1 MASSVHE
8 RLLQAVT
15 GNPGTGAVTV
25 GAAIVGYQGFVAGD
39 DTKAFDVV
47 IYSVDSNGNPNG
59 LWEVQAQSTYTSA
72 TTSLARSAGNVVDG
86 SSGAG
91 VLVNF
96 ASGTQRVANVRSTAG
111 VWIIRQTGGTPGTNE
126 AQISHDGTNLNIV
139 NEAGPQTVQFTN
151 TGVLKAAKLQATSG
165 EIDFQTSGTRFGN
178 PAAGVVTVN
187 SWIQN
192 TGGEAAL
199 ANPFTNATAVMANT
213 NIQFTVIAGRSYRI
227 EGILQVSNTTAG
239 EGVQI
244 DFNGGSATAT
254 TFFAAVT
261 STGTVV
267 AGTPSST
274 SLAGVINFT
283 SITGTDYININGYIK
298 VNAGGTLILRAAEN
312 THATGTLTVGA
323 GSWIALA
330 DTVNL

>member
-1 MASSVHE
+1 MASSAHE
-8 RLLQAVT
+8 RLLQVVT

-59 LWEVQAQSTYTSA
+59 LWEVQSQAVYTNA
-72 TTSLARSAGNVVDG
+72 TTSLARIAGNVVDG
-86 SSGAG
+86 SSGPGA
-91 VLVNF
+91 LVNF
-96 ASGTQRVANVRSTAG
+96 ASGTQRVANVICTAG
-111 VWIIRQTGGTPGTNE
+111 VEIRPII
-126 AQISHDGTNLNIV
+126 ATNLNNFSIHTTSGSALATLNGNGTWV
-139 NEAGPQTVQFTN
+139 CGGGIACP
-151 TGVLKAAKLQATSG
+151 ATSADVSLYRLAG
-165 EIDFQTSGTRFGN
+165 DVWGVGSGNISG
-178 PAAGVVTVN
+178 AGWMQITA
-187 SWIQN
+187 
-192 TGGEAAL
+192 GEAAL
-199 ANPFTNATAVMANT
+199 AAPFTNATAVMANT
-213 NIQFTVIAGRSYRI
+213 NISFNVIAGRSYRI
-227 EGILQVSNTTAG
+227 EGILQVSNSTAG

-267 AGTPSST
+267 AGTLSST

-283 SITGTDYININGYIK
+283 SITGTDYIAINGYIK